1 MAPTRALLFISDLHL
16 SPAIPNTVTGFERF
30 IANQA
35 GEAAAVYILGDLFE
49 YWIGDDMLA
58 TPFAQGVAATLR
70 SLAQRG
76 IPLYLMQG
84 NRDFQLGKRFAEAA
98 GGILLPDPTV
108 IDAFGRS
115 IVLAHGDALCTA
127 DTAYQRFRR
136 ISHSRAGRCFFLSW
150 PLRWRLAL
158 AERMRNKSHTTW
170 TSERMAIA
178 DVTPDAVAGL
188 FRSSGTVTMIH
199 GHTHMPATHRQI
211 IDGVQTERW
220 VIPDWDLD
228 HGKPRGGYLK
238 LDAQGIEQLP
248 LDRV

>member
-1 MAPTRALLFISDLHL
+1 MAPTRPLLFISDLHL
-16 SPAIPNTVTGFERF
+16 SPAIPNTVAGFERF
-30 IANQA
+30 IAGKA
-35 GEAAAVYILGDLFE
+35 GEAGAVYILGDLFE

-76 IPLYLMQG
+76 IALYLMQG
-84 NRDFQLGKRFAEAA
+84 NRDFQLGKRFAETA

-108 IDAFGRS
+108 IEAFGRP

-127 DTAYQRFRR
+127 DAAYQRFRR
-136 ISHSRAGRCFFLSW
+136 ISHSRAGRRFFLSW

-178 DVTPDAVAGL
+178 DVTPDAVAAL

-199 GHTHMPATHRQI
+199 GHTHLPATHREL

-228 HGKPRGGYLK
+228 HGKARGGYLK
-238 LDAQGIEQLP
+238 LDADGIESLP
-248 LDRV
+248 LD

>member
-1 MAPTRALLFISDLHL
+1 MVPTRPLLFISDLHL
-16 SPAIPNTVTGFERF
+16 SPAIPQTVAGFERF
-30 IANQA
+30 IAGKA
-35 GEAAAVYILGDLFE
+35 GSAGAVYILGDLFE
-49 YWIGDDMLA
+49 FWIGDDMLA

-70 SLAQRG
+70 SLSARG

-84 NRDFQLGKRFAEAA
+84 NRDFQLGKRFADAA
-98 GGILLPDPTV
+98 GGILLPDPAV
-108 IDAFGRS
+108 IEAFGRS

-127 DTAYQRFRR
+127 DAAYQRFRR

-178 DVTPDAVAGL
+178 DVTPDAVAEL

-199 GHTHMPATHRQI
+199 GHTHMPATHRVPV
-211 IDGVQTERW
+211 DGVPTERW

-228 HGKPRGGYLK
+228 HGKARGGYLK
-238 LDAQGIEQLP
+238 LDADGIESLP
-248 LDRV
+248 LD